1 MPCQRS
7 QSAAVISWHHSNT
20 LCNVQVVAVECVQ
33 HSAAPF
39 LELAC
44 SIAGWHVCV
53 GGGGGRQQHSVCDQL
68 HISNAQTLAASS
80 HKHDAAR
87 SRVMHDCIRP
97 WGRVMPQDPACE
109 AGIQDA

>member
-1 MPCQRS
+1 MSCQRS

-53 GGGGGRQQHSVCDQL
+53 GGGGGGGAADRVCAL
-68 HISNAQTLAASS
+68 
-80 HKHDAAR
+80 
-87 SRVMHDCIRP
+87 
-97 WGRVMPQDPACE
+97 WE
-109 AGIQDA
+109 F